1 MARPTEEAG
10 ARGSDATASAAA
22 RVVVVD
28 DEPTLRR
35 TIARTLAQ
43 RGFEVTQC
51 EDGQSALEHVRANDP
66 DVMLIDL
73 MMPGVSGMD
82 VLREAK
88 ALRPDVECVI
98 MTAYSRVE
106 DAVAAVRAGAYDF
119 LTKPFPSFDAVA
131 ITVAKAAERRRLIA
145 KTRSL
150 EEQLDRG
157 SPGGLGA
164 EIIGQSAAMRRIFR
178 LVEGVASASSTVLI
192 LGESGTGKELV
203 ARAIH
208 RRSARATRQFVAV
221 NCSSIPDTLI
231 ESELFGHVKGAFTS
245 ANTSR
250 AGLFEIADKGTLFL
264 DEVGDLSLAAQVKL
278 LRALQEGEIK
288 RVGANDV
295 RTVDVRVI
303 AATNV
308 DLAQKID
315 AGRFREDL
323 FYRLNVIAIELP
335 PLRDRR
341 DDIPLLAQHFLR
353 KFARKSGKEVRRL
366 GAESLAALTAYGWPG
381 NVRQL
386 ENAIE
391 RAVVLA
397 RGDDLMPDDL
407 PVDVV
412 GTGRANG
419 AAGAVVGV
427 GDAID
432 VVARVLGDVP
442 YAEAKRRIIRDFDR
456 AYAQHLLE
464 RSNGNVSEA
473 ARLAGLDRSNFRRVL
488 RKHGSS

>member
-1 MARPTEEAG
+1 MA
-10 ARGSDATASAAA
+10 ASAEEPAC
-22 RVVVVD
+22 RVAIVD

-35 TIARTLAQ
+35 TIARTLSQ
-43 RGFEVTQC
+43 RGFEVAQC
-51 EDGQSALEHVRANDP
+51 EDGEAALDHLRSHDP
-66 DVMLIDL
+66 DVMLVDL

-82 VLREAK
+82 VLK
-88 ALRPDVECVI
+88 QVKSLRPDVECVM

-131 ITVAKAAERRRLIA
+131 ITVAKAAERRRLVA
-145 KTRSL
+145 RTRNL
-150 EEQLDRG
+150 EEQLERG
-157 SPGGLGA
+157 GATVLG
-164 EIIGQSAAMRRIFR
+164 EIVGTSAAMRAVYR
-178 LVEGVASASSTVLI
+178 LVEGVASASSTVLV

-208 RRSARATRQFVAV
+208 RRSARASKPFVAV

-231 ESELFGHVKGAFTS
+231 ESELFGHAKGAFTGA
-245 ANTSR
+245 ANAR

-288 RVGANDV
+288 RVGSNET

-308 DLAQKID
+308 DLTEKIS

-323 FYRLNVIAIELP
+323 YYRLNVIQIRLP
-335 PLRDRR
+335 ALRERR
-341 DDIPLLAQHFLR
+341 EDVPILAQHFLR
-353 KFARKSGKEVRRL
+353 KFAKQTGKEVRRFTPE
-366 GAESLAALTAYGWPG
+366 ALAALGRYGWPG

-397 RGDDLMPDDL
+397 GSEQLGVGDL
-407 PVDVV
+407 PETLAKEDERTTVE
-412 GTGRANG
+412 AS
-419 AAGAVVGV
+419 
-427 GDAID
+427 DAID
-432 VVARVLGDVP
+432 VVARTLLEVP
-442 YAEAKRRIIRDFDR
+442 YPEAKRRLLRDFAR
-456 AYAQHLLE
+456 AYAAGLLE

-488 RKHGSS
+488 RKHGGS

>member
-1 MARPTEEAG
+1 MPEPTP
-10 ARGSDATASAAA
+10 A

-35 TIARTLAQ
+35 TVARTLAQ

-51 EDGQSALEHVRANDP
+51 EDGQSALEHVRSNDP

-82 VLREAK
+82 VLREVK
-88 ALRPDVECVI
+88 SLKPDVECVM
-98 MTAYSRVE
+98 MTAYSKVE

-119 LTKPFPSFDAVA
+119 LTKPFASFDAVG

-157 SPGGLGA
+157 GGGGFA
-164 EIIGQSAAMRRIFR
+164 EIIGQSAAMRAVFR

-192 LGESGTGKELV
+192 LGESGTGKELI

-208 RRSARATRQFVAV
+208 RRSARASRQFVAV

-231 ESELFGHVKGAFTS
+231 ESELFGHVKGAFTN

-250 AGLFEIADKGTLFL
+250 AGLFEVADKGSLFL

-288 RVGANDV
+288 RVGSNETRV
-295 RTVDVRVI
+295 VDVRVI

-308 DLAQKID
+308 DLAEKITN
-315 AGRFREDL
+315 GRFREDL
-323 FYRLNVIAIELP
+323 YYRLNVIAIELP

-341 DDIPLLAQHFLR
+341 DDIPVLAQHFLR
-353 KFARKSGKEVRRL
+353 KFARKSGKEIRRL
-366 GAESLAALTAYGWPG
+366 SPETLATLTAFAWPG

-397 RGDDLMPDDL
+397 RGDELTVEDL
-407 PVDVV
+407 PDAL
-412 GTGRANG
+412 GGKNPSPRAADTGE
-419 AAGAVVGV
+419 
-427 GDAID
+427 AID
-432 VVARVLGDVP
+432 LVARALADVP
-442 YAEAKRRIIRDFDR
+442 YAEAKRRVVRDFDR
-456 AYAQHLLE
+456 AYALQLLE
-464 RSNGNVSEA
+464 RSKGNVSEA

-488 RKHGSS
+488 RKHGDS

>member
-1 MARPTEEAG
+1 VEEPNVPG
-10 ARGSDATASAAA
+10 GA

-35 TIARTLAQ
+35 TVARTLAQ

-51 EDGQSALEHVRANDP
+51 EDGAAALEHVRTADP

-82 VLREAK
+82 VLREVK
-88 ALRPDVECVI
+88 SLKPDVECVM
-98 MTAYSRVE
+98 MTAYSKVE

-119 LTKPFPSFDAVA
+119 LTKPFASFDAVA

-145 KTRSL
+145 KTRRL

-157 SPGGLGA
+157 GFG
-164 EIIGQSAAMRRIFR
+164 EIIGQSSSMRNVFR
-178 LVEGVASASSTVLI
+178 LVEGVAAASSTVLI
-192 LGESGTGKELV
+192 LGESGTGKELI

-208 RRSARATRQFVAV
+208 QRSARASRPFVAV

-231 ESELFGHVKGAFTS
+231 ESELFGHVKGAFTN

-250 AGLFEIADKGTLFL
+250 AGLFEVADKGTLFL

-288 RVGANDV
+288 RVGSNETRV
-295 RTVDVRVI
+295 VDVRVV

-308 DLAQKID
+308 DLTEKIA

-323 FYRLNVIAIELP
+323 YYRLNVIAIQLP
-335 PLRDRR
+335 ALRERR
-341 DDIPLLAQHFLR
+341 DDIPILAQHFLR
-353 KFARKSGKEVRRL
+353 KFAGKSGKEIRRL
-366 GAESLAALTAYGWPG
+366 SPETLAALSTFAWPG

-397 RGDDLMPDDL
+397 RGDELTVDDL
-407 PVDVV
+407 PDAL
-412 GTGRANG
+412 GARPAPLARATDTGE
-419 AAGAVVGV
+419 
-427 GDAID
+427 AID
-432 VVARVLGDVP
+432 LVARALADVP
-442 YAEAKRRIIRDFDR
+442 YAEAKRRVVRDFDR
-456 AYAQHLLE
+456 AYAQFLLE

-488 RKHGSS
+488 RKHGDS

>member
-1 MARPTEEAG
+1 MAVASSPAG
-10 ARGSDATASAAA
+10 DPPAQPLPAA

-35 TIARTLAQ
+35 TIARTLIQ

-51 EDGQSALEHVRANDP
+51 EDGQSALEHLQSNDP

-73 MMPGVSGMD
+73 MMPGVSGME
-82 VLREAK
+82 VLREVK
-88 ALRPDVECVI
+88 QGRPDVECVM

-119 LTKPFPSFDAVA
+119 LTKPFASFDAVA
-131 ITVAKAAERRRLIA
+131 ITVSKAAERRRLIA
-145 KTRSL
+145 RARTL

-157 SPGGLGA
+157 AGGALGD
-164 EIIGQSAAMRRIFR
+164 IIGASGTMRAVFR

-208 RRSARATRQFVAV
+208 RRSARSAKPFVAV

-231 ESELFGHVKGAFTS
+231 ESELFGHVKGAFTN

-288 RVGANDV
+288 RVGSNETRV
-295 RTVDVRVI
+295 VDVRVI

-308 DLAQKID
+308 DLVEKI
-315 AGRFREDL
+315 ATGRFREDL
-323 FYRLNVIAIELP
+323 YYRLNVIAIGLP
-335 PLRDRR
+335 PLRERR

-353 KFARKSGKEVRRL
+353 KFARQTGKEIRRL
-366 GAESLAALTAYGWPG
+366 TPEALEALTSYGWPG

-397 RGDDLMPDDL
+397 SGGEITLADL
-407 PVDVV
+407 P
-412 GTGRANG
+412 
-419 AAGAVVGV
+419 
-427 GDAID
+427 DAISGGPRSSTQLAGRPIAD
-432 VVARVLGDVP
+432 VDTAIEIVARSLLDVP
-442 YAEAKRRIIRDFDR
+442 YAEAKRRIVRDFDR
-456 AYAQHLLE
+456 AYAQGLLE
-464 RSNGNVSEA
+464 RSKGNVSEA

-488 RKHGSS
+488 RKHETES

>member
-1 MARPTEEAG
+1 MAET
-10 ARGSDATASAAA
+10 SAA

-35 TIARTLAQ
+35 TIARTLSQ

-51 EDGQSALEHVRANDP
+51 EDGAMALEHLRGHDA

-82 VLREAK
+82 VLREVK
-88 ALRPDVECVI
+88 SLRPDVECVI
-98 MTAYSRVE
+98 MTAYSKVE

-157 SPGGLGA
+157 SGENSHFG
-164 EIIGQSAAMRRIFR
+164 EIIGQSASMRAVFR

-192 LGESGTGKELV
+192 LGESGTGKELI

-208 RRSARATRQFVAV
+208 RSSARAQRPFVAV

-231 ESELFGHVKGAFTS
+231 ESELFGHVRGAFTN

-250 AGLFEIADKGTLFL
+250 AGLFEVADKGTLFL

-288 RVGANDV
+288 RVGANETRV
-295 RTVDVRVI
+295 VDVRVV

-308 DLAQKID
+308 DLSGKIA

-323 FYRLNVIAIELP
+323 YYRLNVIAIELP
-335 PLRDRR
+335 PLRERR

-353 KFARKSGKEVRRL
+353 KFARKSGKEVKRF
-366 GAESLAALTAYGWPG
+366 APDALATLTAHSWPG

-386 ENAIE
+386 ENAVE
-391 RAVVLA
+391 RAVVLT
-397 RGDDLMPDDL
+397 RGDEITTDDL
-407 PVDVV
+407 P
-412 GTGRANG
+412 
-419 AAGAVVGV
+419 
-427 GDAID
+427 DAIGGNARLSIGQSVASVSD
-432 VVARVLGDVP
+432 AVDLVARALAEVP
-442 YAEAKRRIIRDFDR
+442 YAEAKRRIVRDFDR
-456 AYAQHLLE
+456 AYAQQLLE

-488 RKHGSS
+488 RKHGTD

>member
-1 MARPTEEAG
+1 M
-10 ARGSDATASAAA
+10 
-22 RVVVVD
+22 VVVD

-51 EDGQSALEHVRANDP
+51 EDGATALEHVRTNDP

-82 VLREAK
+82 VLREVK
-88 ALRPDVECVI
+88 SLKPDVECVM
-98 MTAYSRVE
+98 MTAYSKVE

-119 LTKPFPSFDAVA
+119 LTKPFASFDAVA

-157 SPGGLGA
+157 GDGGFA
-164 EIIGQSAAMRRIFR
+164 EIIGQSSPMRAVFR
-178 LVEGVASASSTVLI
+178 LVEGVAAASSTVLI
-192 LGESGTGKELV
+192 LGESGTGKELI

-208 RRSARATRQFVAV
+208 RRSGRASKAFVAV

-231 ESELFGHVKGAFTS
+231 ESELFGHVKGAFTN
-245 ANTSR
+245 ANASR
-250 AGLFEIADKGTLFL
+250 AGLFEVADKGTLFL

-288 RVGANDV
+288 RVGSNET
-295 RTVDVRVI
+295 RLVDVRVI

-308 DLAQKID
+308 DLAEKIT

-323 FYRLNVIAIELP
+323 YYRLNVIAIELP
-335 PLRDRR
+335 ALRERR
-341 DDIPLLAQHFLR
+341 DDIPILAQHFLR
-353 KFARKSGKEVRRL
+353 KFTRKAGKEIRRL
-366 GAESLAALTAYGWPG
+366 TPEALAALSSFGWPG

-386 ENAIE
+386 ENALE

-397 RGDDLMPDDL
+397 RGDELTVDDL
-407 PVDVV
+407 PEALGEAKNNAHTHD
-412 GTGRANG
+412 TGQ
-419 AAGAVVGV
+419 
-427 GDAID
+427 AID
-432 VVARVLGDVP
+432 LVARALADVP
-442 YAEAKRRIIRDFDR
+442 YAEAKRRMVRDFDR
-456 AYAQHLLE
+456 AYAQQLLD

-488 RKHGSS
+488 RKHGDS